1 MSIFSSKRNH
11 QDPVLAGTPGAAGTP
26 DVTETPGTPGAPG
39 TLGATRGLPRVSGLR
54 AVELGAAAVAL
65 FLVLAACF
73 PTLLAPFDP
82 LAINPADSFQGP
94 SAKHW
99 FGTDESGRDIYS
111 RVIHGARPSL
121 LIGAA
126 ATAIGLGLA
135 LVLGTLA
142 GLGGRW
148 LDFGVGRILEVLF
161 ALPGLLLALVFIA
174 LAGPGITT
182 SVVAV
187 GLSTAPGYARIIR
200 GQISK
205 VRSSA
210 MVAAAVVLGRRP
222 AQVLFRHILPNAL
235 SPVFVLGTLGLGQ
248 AVVWASSLSFLGLG
262 APPPAAEWGAML
274 AAGRTYLGTAW
285 WMTFFPGV
293 AIVLTAAS
301 STVLGR
307 ALQRRVAGR

>member
-1 MSIFSSKRNH
+1 MSIFSSRRTH
-11 QDPVLAGTPGAAGTP
+11 RDPALSARFQG
-26 DVTETPGTPGAPG
+26 
-39 TLGATRGLPRVSGLR
+39 LRGL
-54 AVELGAAAVAL
+54 EIAAAAAAL
-65 FLVLAACF
+65 FLVFAACF

-82 LAINPADSFQGP
+82 LAINPADAFQAP
-94 SAKHW
+94 SAAHW

-135 LVLGTLA
+135 LLLGTAA

-148 LDFGVGRILEVLF
+148 LDFGIGRILEVLF

-174 LAGPGITT
+174 IAGPGITT

-200 GQISK
+200 GQIAQ
-205 VRSSA
+205 VRSSP
-210 MVAAAVVLGRRP
+210 MVEAAVVLGRNP
-222 AQVLFRHILPNAL
+222 ARVLGRHILPNAL
-235 SPVFVLGTLGLGQ
+235 APVFVLGTLGLGQ

-285 WMTFFPGV
+285 WMTLFPGL
-293 AIVLTAAS
+293 AIVLAAAC

-307 ALQRRVAGR
+307 ALQRRAVLR